1 MLQHKKVN
9 LEEFNMGIPKRKN
22 MINVYGGKDTYQG
35 EGILKRREELLD
47 MITKS
52 DSFLPDSILH
62 DDLDRG
68 MLDYVKNTFKVVSDG
83 VQIPVIDKILTIQ
96 RWGEF
101 SNNWE
106 FSDSDGNVKLP
117 FITIIRKP
125 DVQFGTNPSIQR
137 TIPDRHQFHYATVPT
152 WNGNSM
158 GADIYKIPQ
167 PIPCDITYDITIVC
181 NKFRDLNKFNKLVLQ
196 NFSSRQDYTQIKG
209 HYIPIILDTIE
220 DNTPMETIDGRR
232 FYMQTYKCTML
243 GFLIDSDEFEVKP
256 AISRAFIVNES
267 MKGGGSLT
275 KKYISKTIDIT
286 LATLIS
292 NGTST
297 IYSVGEN
304 ITVLFNVSI
313 NGIVQEKDVHYS
325 HSHFGGLSNIN
336 FSGTPLQGDVIVVSY
351 YKGRNNKMYD
361 QNGNELQ
368 VGRESFNFNGVN
380 LVFDLQE
387 KINSVIS
394 VTTNGLIEFSEE
406 GYEITGQ
413 KQITLTSA
421 PVFGST
427 LDFVYLY

>member
-1 MLQHKKVN
+1 
-9 LEEFNMGIPKRKN
+9 MGIPKRKN

-35 EGILKRREELLD
+35 EGILKRREELLG

-125 DVQFGTNPSIQR
+125 DVQYGTNPSIQR

-196 NFSSRQDYTQIKG
+196 NFSSKQDYTQVKG

-232 FYMQTYKCTML
+232 FYMQNYKCIML

-256 AISRAFIVNES
+256 AINRSFIINES
-267 MKGGGSLT
+267 MGGGSSLN
-275 KKYISKTIDIT
+275 KKIINKSVDIVISTVIADGIRSMFT
-286 LATLIS
+286 
-292 NGTST
+292 
-297 IYSVGEN
+297 VGET
-304 ITVLFNVSI
+304 ITVLFNVAI
-313 NGIVQEKDVHYS
+313 NGIVQQKDVHYS
-325 HSHFGGLSNIN
+325 HLGGTSNII
-336 FSGTPLQGDVIVVSY
+336 FSGTPLQGDVITVSY
-351 YKGRNNKMYD
+351 YKGKNNKMYD
-361 QNGNELQ
+361 QHGNELQ
-368 VGRESFNFNGVN
+368 LGRESFIYNTLN
-380 LVFDLQE
+380 LTFTLSE
-387 KINSVIS
+387 KVSSMIS
-394 VTTNGLIEFSEE
+394 VTTNGLVEYGDDNYIIIDKDTIEL
-406 GYEITGQ
+406 TGE
-413 KQITLTSA
+413 
-421 PVFGST
+421 PVYGSKI
-427 LDFVYLY
+427 DFVYLY

>member
-1 MLQHKKVN
+1 VN

-196 NFSSRQDYTQIKG
+196 NFSSRQDYTQVKG
-209 HYIPIILDTIE
+209 HYIPIVLDTIE

-267 MKGGGSLT
+267 LGGAT
-275 KKYISKTIDIT
+275 FKKSYISKSIDIV
-286 LATLIS
+286 I
-292 NGTST
+292 ST
-297 IYSVGEN
+297 IIAGDNQSTFTVGES

-313 NGIVQEKDVHYS
+313 NGIVQEKDVHYR
-325 HSHFGGLSNIN
+325 HLGGTSNII
-336 FSGTPLQGDVIVVSY
+336 FDLVGTPEQGDVITVSY
-351 YKGRNNKMYD
+351 YKGKNNKMYD
-361 QNGNELQ
+361 QFGRELTL
-368 VGRESFNFNGVN
+368 GRESFTFNGVDI
-380 LVFDLQE
+380 VFDLNE
-387 KINSVIS
+387 NIS
-394 VTTNGLIEFSEE
+394 SIISITTNGLIEFNDE
-406 GYEITGQ
+406 GYQLTG
-413 KQITLTSA
+413 KNQITLTSA
-421 PVFGST
+421 PVFGSKI
-427 LDFVYLY
+427 DFLYLY

>member
-1 MLQHKKVN
+1 
-9 LEEFNMGIPKRKN
+9 MGIPKRKN

-196 NFSSRQDYTQIKG
+196 NFSSRQDYTQVKG
-209 HYIPIILDTIE
+209 HYIPIVLDTIE

-267 MKGGGSLT
+267 LGGAT
-275 KKYISKTIDIT
+275 FKKSYISKSIDIV
-286 LATLIS
+286 I
-292 NGTST
+292 ST
-297 IYSVGEN
+297 IIAGDNQSTFTVGES

-313 NGIVQEKDVHYS
+313 NGIVQEKDVHYR
-325 HSHFGGLSNIN
+325 HLGGTSNII
-336 FSGTPLQGDVIVVSY
+336 FDLVGTPEQGDVITVSY
-351 YKGRNNKMYD
+351 YKGKNNKMYD
-361 QNGNELQ
+361 QFGRELTL
-368 VGRESFNFNGVN
+368 GRESFTFNGVDI
-380 LVFDLQE
+380 VFDLNE
-387 KINSVIS
+387 NIS
-394 VTTNGLIEFSEE
+394 SIISITTNGLIEFNDE
-406 GYEITGQ
+406 GYQLTG
-413 KQITLTSA
+413 KNQITLTSA
-421 PVFGST
+421 PVFGSKI
-427 LDFVYLY
+427 DFLYLY

>member
-1 MLQHKKVN
+1 
-9 LEEFNMGIPKRKN
+9 MGIPKRKN

-196 NFSSRQDYTQIKG
+196 NFSSRQDYTQVKG
-209 HYIPIILDTIE
+209 HYIPIVLDTIE

-267 MKGGGSLT
+267 LGGAT
-275 KKYISKTIDIT
+275 FKKSYISKSIDIV
-286 LATLIS
+286 I
-292 NGTST
+292 ST
-297 IYSVGEN
+297 IIAGDNQSTFTVGES
-304 ITVLFNVSI
+304 ITVLFNVAI
-313 NGIVQEKDVHYS
+313 NGIVQEKDVHYR
-325 HSHFGGLSNIN
+325 HLGGTSNII
-336 FSGTPLQGDVIVVSY
+336 FDLVGTPEQGDVITVSY
-351 YKGRNNKMYD
+351 YKGKNNKMYD
-361 QNGNELQ
+361 QFGRELTL
-368 VGRESFNFNGVN
+368 GRESFTFNGVN
-380 LVFDLQE
+380 IVFDLNE
-387 KINSVIS
+387 NISSIIS
-394 VTTNGLIEFSEE
+394 VTTNGLVEYSDE
-406 GYEITGQ
+406 GYQLTG
-413 KQITLTSA
+413 KNQITLTSA
-421 PVFGST
+421 PVFGSKI
-427 LDFVYLY
+427 DFLYLY